1 MDTARI
7 AEIEAQICAL
17 KESRKPFYEA
27 RNEQDKQI
35 GAIDKEIKQLLLER
49 NRAYAGMCFAWG
61 SAVYLV
67 LDGDMHRCDPFFHPY
82 FDEHHLPVLK
92 IYIGAFRE
100 EKKWRVEEEVAMGI
114 ELGDFFIGNIEQ
126 VEVIGRQQFDAVLEQ
141 WFKNLKARLVGKE

>member
-49 NRAYAGMCFAWG
+49 NRAYAGMCFAWS

-67 LDGDMHRCDPFFHPY
+67 LDGDMYRYDPFFHPY
-82 FDEHHLPVLK
+82 FDEYHLPVLK
-92 IYIGAFRE
+92 IKTDFFKTGESWKIQDD
-100 EKKWRVEEEVAMGI
+100 VAMGI

-126 VEVIGRQQFDAVLEQ
+126 VEVIEREQFDAVLEQ
-141 WFKNLKARLVGKE
+141 WFKNLKARL